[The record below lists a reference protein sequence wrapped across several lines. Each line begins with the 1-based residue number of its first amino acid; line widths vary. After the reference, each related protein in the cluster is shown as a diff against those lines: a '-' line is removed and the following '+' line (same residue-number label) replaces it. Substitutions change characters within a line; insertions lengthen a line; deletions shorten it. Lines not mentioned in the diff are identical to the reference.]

1 MSGYFLGVNR
11 PILCAIFCHGGA
23 KMNYSR
29 AALGK
34 RIQKLRQ
41 KVGLTQEQLAEKAE
55 ISPKNIGEFER
66 GRGNPTLS
74 SLENLAVALGIT
86 MAELFDYEFEGL
98 SVMELKKLVCDSIN
112 RTSGEDC
119 KLYYRL
125 LRVLTK

>member
-1 MSGYFLGVNR
+1 
-11 PILCAIFCHGGA
+11 
-23 KMNYSR
+23 MNYSR

>member
-1 MSGYFLGVNR
+1 
-11 PILCAIFCHGGA
+11 
-23 KMNYSR
+23 MNYSR

-41 KVGLTQEQLAEKAE
+41 KVSLTQEQLAEKAE
-55 ISPKNIGEFER
+55 ISPKNIGEIER

-74 SLENLAVALGIT
+74 SLENLADALGIT

-98 SVMELKKLVCDSIN
+98 SVKEVKKLLCDNIDK
-112 RTSGEDC
+112 TSGDEC
-119 KLYYRL
+119 KMYYRL